1 MKLHFKAILFFSLL
15 ITNCNLLN
23 AQVAFEIRE
32 NASNSVAIS
41 GSSTLHDWVMKTTA
55 FRGIAQFEFNSGT
68 ELIGINTLDFA
79 LPVAKLKSGKR
90 AMDKR
95 AWKALKS
102 DLFKEITY
110 KLSSSKLMSQKEE
123 FAQLE
128 TVGLLTIA
136 GVSKEVKID
145 LYCRTS
151 KDGSINCQG
160 NYKLKMTEF
169 DVNPPFYMDGLLSAG
184 EAVTL
189 DFTLHF
195 EKL

>member
-1 MKLHFKAILFFSLL
+1 MKLHFKTSLFFLVLIANSHLL
-15 ITNCNLLN
+15 T
-23 AQVAFEIRE
+23 AQIGFEIRDSPT
-32 NASNSVAIS
+32 NNLAIS
-41 GSSTLHDWVMKTTA
+41 GSSTLHDWVLKTTT

-110 KLSSSKLMSQKEE
+110 KLSSSKLMSQKED

-151 KDGSINCQG
+151 KDGSINCRG
-160 NYKLKMTEF
+160 NYKLKMSEF

-189 DFTLHF
+189 DFMLHF